1 MHQHRNPL
9 YLIVAEIKMLF
20 RIGIVLEITGIFIL
34 PLQMIKTRKTAP
46 LAAIVTT
53 KVYLILSEPVIWIS
67 IVLSPAKSTVLLP
80 ICQNYKVSH
89 QSLMSDQVEY

>member
-34 PLQMIKTRKTAP
+34 PFQMIKPRKIAP

-53 KVYLILSEPVIWIS
+53 
-67 IVLSPAKSTVLLP
+67 
-80 ICQNYKVSH
+80 
-89 QSLMSDQVEY
+89 